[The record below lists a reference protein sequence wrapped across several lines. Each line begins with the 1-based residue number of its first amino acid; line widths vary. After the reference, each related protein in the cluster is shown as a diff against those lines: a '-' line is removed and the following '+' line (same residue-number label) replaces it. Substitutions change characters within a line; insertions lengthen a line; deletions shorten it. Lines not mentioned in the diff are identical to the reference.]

1 MKELS
6 DIFITN
12 ELKEL
17 RWTQRL
23 WIRIK
28 VAFIELIQY
37 GF

>member
-1 MKELS
+1 MKEIS
-6 DIFITN
+6 DIFIT
-12 ELKEL
+12 KEFKDL

-28 VAFIELIQY
+28 VAFIELIQC

>member
-12 ELKEL
+12 EFKEL